1 MKARIAGLAITIVS
15 VFCFMFAA
23 ETLCAQDANYVV
35 TKKAPEIE
43 IYNHDGQV
51 IGTLKRGD
59 RVFVTMFHQ
68 ALPQADGSCSEPVT
82 FIEYEGEEGY
92 LLLGS
97 PDWLCSLENEV
108 VAAPSAISGQ
118 IPVSGKMMRILALG
132 TLALLLVLARPV
144 SVIEWRIRG
153 YIKGKGVAILTG
165 VLLLVWCIISLY
177 IVYLLYESGW
187 FNTWRRSGFFRMVG
201 NIFWMLLWFITQFA
215 ALNVTVMGLA
225 GMKQRIYSYFDPGMT
240 SLATFVATWVILIF
254 SNWDVSWGKYVQIA
268 VAAILFLFVCFCLR
282 HVYRE
287 RGFISGTLIL
297 LITLTGVPALCFVG
311 LEALSGIMEILTLIW
326 IAKFI
331 YEGMEYSR
339 FIEFAP
345 SEPAY
350 IDYYDPQAGVSRRLY
365 NMGASGYVD
374 VTDGSFWS
382 PSSDGTF
389 FNRMN

>member
-1 MKARIAGLAITIVS
+1 MKYRIAGTLVFI
-15 VFCFMFAA
+15 FCFMLVA
-23 ETLCAQDANYVV
+23 EVLRAQNANYVV
-35 TKKAPEIE
+35 TEEAPEIKV
-43 IYNHDGQV
+43 YNHDDEV
-51 IGTLKRGD
+51 IGTLKHGD
-59 RVFVTMFHQ
+59 KVFVTMFHQ

-118 IPVSGKMMRILALG
+118 TPVSGKMMRILALG

-144 SVIEWRIRG
+144 SVMEWRVRG

-165 VLLLVWCIISLY
+165 VLLLAWCIASLY

-254 SNWDVSWGKYVQIA
+254 SNWDVGCNPLSFC
-268 VAAILFLFVCFCLR
+268 LFLSQACLQGARFHFWNPDIADYPYRCSCALFCR
-282 HVYRE
+282 AGSAE
-287 RGFISGTLIL
+287 RNNGDTDSDLDSEVHIRRYGIFPFHRVRPFGTGLHRL
-297 LITLTGVPALCFVG
+297 L
-311 LEALSGIMEILTLIW
+311 
-326 IAKFI
+326 
-331 YEGMEYSR
+331 
-339 FIEFAP
+339 
-345 SEPAY
+345 
-350 IDYYDPQAGVSRRLY
+350 
-365 NMGASGYVD
+365 
-374 VTDGSFWS
+374 
-382 PSSDGTF
+382 
-389 FNRMN
+389 

>member
-215 ALNVTVMGLA
+215 VLNVTVMGLA
-225 GMKQRIYSYFDPGMT
+225 GMKQRIYIAGHIRGDMGHADFRQLGCELGKICADCSGCNPL
-240 SLATFVATWVILIF
+240 SLC
-254 SNWDVSWGKYVQIA
+254 
-268 VAAILFLFVCFCLR
+268 LFLSQTCLPGARFHFRNPDIAGYPYRRSSALFCGAGG
-282 HVYRE
+282 VE
-287 RGFISGTLIL
+287 RNNGDTDSDLDSKVHIRRYGIFPFHRVRPFGTGLHRL
-297 LITLTGVPALCFVG
+297 L
-311 LEALSGIMEILTLIW
+311 
-326 IAKFI
+326 
-331 YEGMEYSR
+331 
-339 FIEFAP
+339 
-345 SEPAY
+345 
-350 IDYYDPQAGVSRRLY
+350 
-365 NMGASGYVD
+365 
-374 VTDGSFWS
+374 
-382 PSSDGTF
+382 
-389 FNRMN
+389 

>member
-1 MKARIAGLAITIVS
+1 MKERIVITAAFIL
-15 VFCFMFAA
+15 CFVFAA

-35 TKKAPEIE
+35 SKEAPEIE
-43 IYNHDGQV
+43 VYNHDGEV
-51 IGTLKRGD
+51 IGTLKNGD

-68 ALPQADGSCSEPVT
+68 VLPQADGSCSEPVT

-92 LLLGS
+92 LLLDS
-97 PDWLCSLENEV
+97 PDWLRSLENKEV
-108 VAAPSAISGQ
+108 EDLSLTGAPIAGN
-118 IPVSGKMMRILALG
+118 GRMMRILALG
-132 TLALLLVLARPV
+132 SLALLLVLARPV
-144 SVIEWRIRG
+144 SVVEWRVRD
-153 YIKGKGVAILTG
+153 YVKGKGVAILTG
-165 VLLLVWCIISLY
+165 VLLLAWCIISLY
-177 IVYLLYESGW
+177 MVYLLYESGW

-215 ALNVTVMGLA
+215 VLNVTVMGLA

-240 SLATFVATWVILIF
+240 SLATFVATWVMLIF

-297 LITLTGVPALCFVG
+297 LVTLTGVPALCFVG

-389 FNRMN
+389 FNRTN

>member
-1 MKARIAGLAITIVS
+1 MKYRIAGTLVFI
-15 VFCFMFAA
+15 FCFMLVA
-23 ETLCAQDANYVV
+23 EVLRAQDANYVV
-35 TKKAPEIE
+35 TEEAPEIKV
-43 IYNHDGQV
+43 YNHDDEV
-51 IGTLKRGD
+51 IGTLKHGD
-59 RVFVTMFHQ
+59 KVFVTMFHQ
-68 ALPQADGSCSEPVT
+68 SLPQADGSCSEPVT

-118 IPVSGKMMRILALG
+118 TPVSGKMMRILALG

-144 SVIEWRIRG
+144 SVMEWRIRG

-165 VLLLVWCIISLY
+165 VLLLAWCIASLY

-225 GMKQRIYSYFDPGMT
+225 GMKQRIYSYFDLGMT

-297 LITLTGVPALCFVG
+297 LVTLTGVPPLCFVG

-389 FNRMN
+389 FNRTN